1 MNIKMVLTDVDGCMT
16 NNHVIYTEKGEKLKI
31 FNMQDG
37 MGVNLLKKEG
47 IVTGIISGDSSYEKK
62 KRAEDLKIDLIYTGV
77 KNKAEVL
84 NNICDEH
91 DIDFEQI
98 AYMGDD
104 IQDICVMEKVGIS
117 VAPNNAVQEVK
128 EKAQYVTE
136 KNGGDGAYR
145 EYVEYI
151 LKLLKEERG

>member
-1 MNIKMVLTDVDGCMT
+1 MKLKMVLTDVDGCMT
-16 NNHVIYTEKGEKLKI
+16 DNHVIYTEKGEKLKI

-47 IVTGIISGDSSYEKK
+47 IITGIISGDSSYATQ
-62 KRAEDLKIDLIYTGV
+62 KRAEDLEIDLIYMGI
-77 KNKAEVL
+77 KNKEEVL
-84 NNICDEH
+84 NNICNQY
-91 DIDFEQI
+91 DIDFKQI

-104 IQDICVMEKVGIS
+104 IQDICVMEKIGIP

-128 EKAQYVTE
+128 EKAQYVTT
-136 KNGGDGAYR
+136 KNGGYGAYR